1 MGWENKSGQK
11 YVKLEAQ
18 QKGHCAKTT
27 RPFVVHLSGILTSSL
42 SGSEFPDGQQKMV
55 VSSHL
60 SSLVHKRCGNTKSP
74 RSLVNTGSAGFCT
87 HGGQIVVTVV
97 NSAEK

>member
-1 MGWENKSGQK
+1 MQQECIDEEKNAPEGGFRASLKELKMGWENKSGQK

-42 SGSEFPDGQQKMV
+42 SGSEFPDTQRQTA
-55 VSSHL
+55 L
-60 SSLVHKRCGNTKSP
+60 
-74 RSLVNTGSAGFCT
+74 
-87 HGGQIVVTVV
+87 
-97 NSAEK
+97 